1 MNVYLLY
8 NRKKDL
14 KLFIEA
20 DGYND
25 AIRQFKSC
33 KFKNSFEWMIYLKVG
48 GQNVQTIGNKW
59 INVSYRTDAH

>member
-20 DGYND
+20 NGYND
-25 AIRQFKSC
+25 AVRQFKSC
-33 KFKNSFEWMIYLKVG
+33 KFKNSFELMIYLKVG
-48 GQNVQTIGNKW
+48 GQNVQTIGNK
-59 INVSYRTDAH
+59 

>member
-8 NRKKDL
+8 NKKKDL

-25 AIRQFKSC
+25 ALKQFKSC
-33 KFKNSFEWMIYLKVG
+33 KFQNKSEWIIYLKVG
-48 GQNVQTIGNKW
+48 GQDVQTIGNK
-59 INVSYRTDAH
+59 

>member
-20 DGYND
+20 NGYDD
-25 AIRQFKSC
+25 AFKQFKSC
-33 KFKNSFEWMIYLKVG
+33 KFKNNNEWVIYLKVG
-48 GQNVQTIGNKW
+48 GQDVQTIGNK
-59 INVSYRTDAH
+59 

>member
-14 KLFIEA
+14 KLFLEA
-20 DGYND
+20 DGYDD
-25 AIRQFKSC
+25 AVKQFKSC

-48 GQNVQTIGNKW
+48 GQNVQTIGNK
-59 INVSYRTDAH
+59 

>member
-20 DGYND
+20 NGYND
-25 AIRQFKSC
+25 ALKQFRSCNFQNKS
-33 KFKNSFEWMIYLKVG
+33 EWIIYLKV
-48 GQNVQTIGNKW
+48 
-59 INVSYRTDAH
+59 